1 MGKWCADRVA
11 GMAKGGPSNQR
22 PLVPFDLAGPKNH
35 RRGFYDWD
43 KNNFAPRFSA
53 AWTPEPKGGPFHFL
67 TGDGKMVLRGGYA
80 RVFDRLGQ
88 GLAAN
93 FDNGFA
99 FWMSTSISSAF
110 GLPYESN
117 PAARFRDL
125 TTMPPTIPAAPAGGF
140 PQTPPPQAGV
150 ITTSIHDTINTPSP
164 HTPDLSLHL
173 HPGHR
178 LPTGAAHR

>member
-11 GMAKGGPSNQR
+11 GMAKGVPSNQS
-22 PLVPFDLAGPKNH
+22 PLVTFDLAGPKNH

-99 FWMSTSISSAF
+99 FGMSTSISSAF

-140 PQTPPPQAGV
+140 PPTAP
-150 ITTSIHDTINTPSP
+150 
-164 HTPDLSLHL
+164 
-173 HPGHR
+173 R
-178 LPTGAAHR
+178 PTGVTTPRHSAPTRAPACPHVAYH